1 MDQGVVLAEVCRRCL
16 YPRLAAASR
25 IFIKQVLMLA
35 ISTHFLS
42 RLLALSV
49 SLVRFDLDLKQVLF
63 HRVIIFHHWNLPD
76 IIKVDNL
83 LTTAKCEG
91 IIARVQTFKRE
102 IIFLISC
109 VVVLFIEVTGA
120 VRRLCRDTVDRI

>member
-1 MDQGVVLAEVCRRCL
+1 MDQRIVLAKVCRRCL

-49 SLVRFDLDLKQVLF
+49 SLVRFDLDLKQVLL

-76 IIKVDNL
+76 IIKVYNL
-83 LTTAKCEG
+83 LTTANCEG

-120 VRRLCRDTVDRI
+120 VRRLCRDAVDRI